1 MWIFFWLMY
10 YVVVLSLFLFMTR
23 ILTFYHLP
31 VDHEDIALIYDE
43 SQGRDDNTQSNND
56 YSLE

>member
-1 MWIFFWLMY
+1 MY
-10 YVVVLSLFLFMTR
+10 YFFVLSLFPF
-23 ILTFYHLP
+23 LTLMLKFYRLP